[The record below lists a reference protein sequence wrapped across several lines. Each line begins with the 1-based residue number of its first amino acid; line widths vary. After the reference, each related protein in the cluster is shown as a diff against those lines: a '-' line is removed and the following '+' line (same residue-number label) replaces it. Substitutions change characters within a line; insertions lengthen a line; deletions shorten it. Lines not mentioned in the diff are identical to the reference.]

1 LENIA
6 VSRLRGGVARPY
18 TFTIVVSSTNQ
29 PNQGA
34 NMLNLDTFLTLE
46 NAIQYNNVT
55 DKLVF
60 IADELDISAVG
71 RKVLEVEDQLIQIL
85 TNNNI
90 EVK

>member
-1 LENIA
+1 M
-6 VSRLRGGVARPY
+6 
-18 TFTIVVSSTNQ
+18 VVSSTTNH
-29 PNQGA
+29 QGA

>member
-1 LENIA
+1 
-6 VSRLRGGVARPY
+6 
-18 TFTIVVSSTNQ
+18 
-29 PNQGA
+29 
-34 NMLNLDTFLTLE
+34 MLNLENFLTLE

-71 RKVLEVEDQLIQIL
+71 RKVLAVEDQLIQIL
-85 TNNNI
+85 INNNI

>member
-1 LENIA
+1 
-6 VSRLRGGVARPY
+6 
-18 TFTIVVSSTNQ
+18 
-29 PNQGA
+29 
-34 NMLNLDTFLTLE
+34 MLNLENFLTLE

-71 RKVLEVEDQLIQIL
+71 RKVLAVEDQLIQIL
-85 TNNNI
+85 IDNNI

>member
-1 LENIA
+1 
-6 VSRLRGGVARPY
+6 
-18 TFTIVVSSTNQ
+18 
-29 PNQGA
+29 
-34 NMLNLDTFLTLE
+34 MLNLDTFLTLE

>member
-1 LENIA
+1 
-6 VSRLRGGVARPY
+6 
-18 TFTIVVSSTNQ
+18 
-29 PNQGA
+29 
-34 NMLNLDTFLTLE
+34 MLNLDTFLTLE

-71 RKVLEVEDQLIQIL
+71 RKVLAVEDQLIQIL
-85 TNNNI
+85 INNNI